1 MAYSSPRPFRRKQ
14 KNRGG
19 RAWPGWN
26 RRAVG
31 VVLAVTTP
39 TKGAW
44 LLPVAPPS
52 EQQLAVAVDLEDAAQ
67 ALLGR
72 GQALLGALPW
82 RGGSDVSAVTSAR
95 RVTSRAR
102 PNNGT
107 TPPPASNKMSL

>member
-1 MAYSSPRPFRRKQ
+1 MEPPC
-14 KNRGG
+14 GG
-19 RAWPGWN
+19 RGFGGDHAHKG
-26 RRAVG
+26 G
-31 VVLAVTTP
+31 VA
-39 TKGAW
+39 
-44 LLPVAPPS
+44 LPVAPPL